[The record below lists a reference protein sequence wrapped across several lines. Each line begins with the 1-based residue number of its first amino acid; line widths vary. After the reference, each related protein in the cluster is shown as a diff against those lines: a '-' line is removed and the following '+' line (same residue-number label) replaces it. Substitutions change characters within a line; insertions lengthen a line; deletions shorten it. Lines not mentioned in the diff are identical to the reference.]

1 YGGHDIELIQTAQ
14 KLKSRNETPMLIS
27 ITGADNNII
36 QNMSDINLYIFTD
49 EIEMNNLDI
58 TSRISTIAIMEL
70 ILYQFMEDETSSF

>member
-1 YGGHDIELIQTAQ
+1 
-14 KLKSRNETPMLIS
+14 
-27 ITGADNNII
+27 
-36 QNMSDINLYIFTD
+36 DINLYIFTD

>member
-1 YGGHDIELIQTAQ
+1 
-14 KLKSRNETPMLIS
+14 RNETPMLIS

>member
-1 YGGHDIELIQTAQ
+1 
-14 KLKSRNETPMLIS
+14 S

>member
-1 YGGHDIELIQTAQ
+1 

>member
-1 YGGHDIELIQTAQ
+1 
-14 KLKSRNETPMLIS
+14 MLIS

-70 ILYQFMEDETSSF
+70 ILYQFMEDEPSSF

>member
-1 YGGHDIELIQTAQ
+1 TAQ

>member
-1 YGGHDIELIQTAQ
+1 
-14 KLKSRNETPMLIS
+14 KSRNETPMLIS

>member
-1 YGGHDIELIQTAQ
+1 
-14 KLKSRNETPMLIS
+14 MLIW

>member
-1 YGGHDIELIQTAQ
+1 
-14 KLKSRNETPMLIS
+14 MLIS

-70 ILYQFMEDETSSF
+70 ILYQYMEDETSSF

>member
-1 YGGHDIELIQTAQ
+1 
-14 KLKSRNETPMLIS
+14 MLIS